1 MTQPTVND
9 LIKILGFKPSE
20 EQLAAI
26 TAPLE
31 PAMIVAGAGTGKTT
45 VMSARIAWL
54 VMTEQVLPEQIL
66 GLTFTKKAAQELLT
80 RVRKLMPAALE
91 YVQDVERRAAAGDPM
106 ISTYNSFGARL
117 LSEHGLR
124 LGYEPDAR
132 VVVDATRYQ
141 LAMRVVRDTSVDLG
155 KFGYSPVDAVADMM
169 KLDEQLSN
177 YLVEPETL
185 IESERIAIDQLNKVE
200 KRQKTVEQMTETA
213 VQRQVLAQLVQEFR
227 DAKKRN
233 SIIDYSDQIRLAATA
248 AQSSQEMRQLL
259 REQYAVVLLDEYQD
273 TSKSQMILLQQLFGD
288 GHPVMAVGDPCQAIY
303 GWRGAEISNM
313 DTFVE
318 EFPLSP
324 EPNLKKS
331 KVYNLT
337 ANRRS
342 LKEILTAANGVS
354 TPLREIHKSIKELVA
369 GEEKETPGVVHVAQL
384 ETFRDEVEWI
394 ADEIAKVQPQK
405 SWSEVAILLRE
416 KKSTGHF
423 VEALE
428 RRGIPVQVVSPDA
441 LVNLPEV
448 REVVSYLQVI
458 SDPCAN
464 TALAR
469 ILMGPRWRIGTRDMA
484 LLGRHARYLVHND
497 DEENV
502 PIDVVL
508 DRIVADVDKS
518 ERVSLLDALED
529 ASSQDKFAYSAEAL
543 TRMDQLASML
553 RLMRRHAG
561 ESAVDVIARVIR
573 TTGIGVEALA
583 RHASEGGAR
592 FDRLASL
599 LDLAG
604 DYRNLEGDSSLNAF
618 LAFIRDS
625 ERFSQ
630 LPDAEVVIN
639 DDAVV
644 VMTVHQSKG
653 LEFPIVA
660 IPNLTSGV
668 FPGTFKGGHWP
679 EKAEL
684 LPMRLM
690 GKKSDDPLT
699 AFPPVDGPRL
709 KDYEDHKKL
718 VASLHLLDE
727 RRLAYVAITRA
738 KHTVIASSS
747 WWGLSQKKP
756 RGASEFLKALREQ
769 ATLVGTWIEAPEDG
783 ATNPMLD
790 VTDYIQWPHPIDED
804 LQTQLEEQALLVKQ
818 FRSAAAE
825 SVAGLGE
832 SPEGSLV
839 GATLTPEEQLLANRW
854 DKDIAVLFEQVEL
867 AQATTR
873 EVRLPRALTASQTM
887 AFVSD
892 QESFLKSLVRPMPRK
907 PSAVASR
914 GTAFHAWVE
923 DFFGQRPLIDP
934 ETLPGSGDSEI
945 YDDKHLDAL
954 KQAFESGV
962 FAERMPTEL
971 EEPFALVAGSYTLR
985 GRIDAIFKGSLS
997 DPAAPDRWT
1006 VVDWK
1011 TGAPGSADELQ
1022 LSIYRLAVADI
1033 KGVSPEQ
1040 VDVAFYYVAEKLVH
1054 EPENALTLAGLTA
1067 LLTPS

>member
-1 MTQPTVND
+1 MTQATVKD
-9 LIKILGFKPSE
+9 LTRILSFPPSE

-31 PAMIVAGAGTGKTT
+31 PGMIIAGAGTGKTA

-54 VMTEQVLPEQIL
+54 VMTEQVMPEHIL

-80 RVRKLMPAALE
+80 RVRKYMPAALE
-91 YVQDVERRAAAGDPM
+91 YVTDVERRAAAGDPM

-141 LAMRVVRDTSVDLG
+141 LAMRVVRDTAVDLG

-177 YLVEPETL
+177 YLVEPATL
-185 IESERIAIDQLNKVE
+185 IEYERTAIEGFNKIE
-200 KRQKTVEQMTETA
+200 KRQKIVEQMTATGI
-213 VQRQVLAQLVQEFR
+213 QRQALAQLVQEFR
-227 DAKKRN
+227 DAKKQN

-248 AQSSQEMRQLL
+248 AQSSPEMRRLL

-313 DTFVE
+313 ETFVE
-318 EFPLSP
+318 DFPLSP
-324 EPNLKKS
+324 KPNLKTS
-331 KVYNLT
+331 TVYNLT

-342 LKEILTAANGVS
+342 LAEILTAANGVS
-354 TPLREIHKSIKELVA
+354 NPLRDIHKSIKELVA
-369 GEEKETPGVVHVAQL
+369 GQESTTPGVVHVGLL
-384 ETFRDEVEWI
+384 ETFHDEVEWI
-394 ADEIAKVQPQK
+394 ADEIAKLEPQK
-405 SWSEVAILLRE
+405 SWSDVAILLRE
-416 KKSTGHF
+416 KKTTGQF
-423 VEALE
+423 VDALE
-428 RRGIPVQVVSPDA
+428 RRGIRVQVVSPDA

-464 TALAR
+464 AALAR

-484 LLGRHARYLVHND
+484 LLGRHARYLVHKD
-497 DEENV
+497 DDDDA

-508 DRIVADVDKS
+508 DRIIADVDKS

-529 ASSQDKFAYSAEAL
+529 ATTQEKFGYSHEAL
-543 TRMDQLASML
+543 ARMEQLSSIL
-553 RLMRRHAG
+553 RTMRRYAG

-592 FDRLASL
+592 FDRLAAL

-604 DYRNLEGDSSLNAF
+604 DYRNLEGDSSLSAF

-630 LPDAEVVIN
+630 LPDAEVLVN
-639 DDAVV
+639 DNAVV

-668 FPGTFKGGHWP
+668 FPGTSKGGHWP
-679 EKAEL
+679 EKAQL
-684 LPMRLM
+684 LPIRLM
-690 GKKSDDPLT
+690 DKKDDDSLT
-699 AFPPVDGPRL
+699 AFPPVDGPRA
-709 KDYEDHKKL
+709 KDYKEHKEL
-718 VASLHLLDE
+718 VKSLHLLDE

-738 KHTVIASSS
+738 KHRVIASSS
-747 WWGLSQKKP
+747 WWGPTQKES
-756 RGASEFLKALREQ
+756 RGPSEFLNALREK
-769 ATLVGTWIEAPEDG
+769 ATLIGPWVEGPQDD
-783 ATNPMLD
+783 ATNPLLGVTNYLD
-790 VTDYIQWPHPIDED
+790 WPAPINAD
-804 LQTQLEEQALLVKQ
+804 LQTELTAQALLVNG
-818 FRSAAAE
+818 FRHSTTPDISLNELSAEELRLAA
-825 SVAGLGE
+825 
-832 SPEGSLV
+832 
-839 GATLTPEEQLLANRW
+839 RW
-854 DKDIAVLFEQVEL
+854 DKDIAVLLDQVEL

-892 QESFLKSLVRPMPRK
+892 QEAFLKSLVRPMPRK

-923 DFFGQRPLIDP
+923 DFFGQRPLIDL

-945 YDDKHLDAL
+945 YDDKQLDAL
-954 KQAFESGV
+954 KRAFEDGH
-962 FAERMPTEL
+962 FAQRMPTEL
-971 EEPFALVAGSYTLR
+971 EEPFALVAGGHTLR
-985 GRIDAIFKGSLS
+985 GRIDAIFKGSLT
-997 DPAAPDRWT
+997 DPSASDRWT

-1033 KGVSPEQ
+1033 KGVSPDQ
-1040 VDVAFYYVAEKLVH
+1040 IDVAFYYVADKLVH
-1054 EPENALTLAGLTA
+1054 EPERTLTLDELAS
-1067 LLTPS
+1067 LLTP